1 MTLGRQDR
9 PWGGLAALC
18 VAQTT
23 SWGLLYYSLPVAVVP
38 IEQDTGWSASAITAA
53 FSAGLIVSAIAGIW
67 VGRQLDRRGPRLLMV
82 TGSLIGVAALVLV
95 ATAPNLP
102 VFVLAWLVAGLA
114 QAAVFYQPAFVVI
127 TKWYGPARVRA
138 LTTLTLTAGF
148 ASTIYAPVTALLIEG
163 AGWRSAYL
171 ILAGILAAVTIPLHW
186 FFLNAHWS
194 RTATPQ
200 SRDGVTQEIRGIT
213 RNRRFVLLQAA
224 MAMATLAL
232 FAVTFNVIPLLLARG
247 FDYRTA
253 VITFSLIGVGQVLGR
268 LAYSVLPSRSAPVRH
283 TVILLAAG
291 AGCLWL
297 LGFLPGP
304 ALLLIVVTVL
314 AGAVR
319 GCNTLLQ
326 ATAVADRWGT
336 KNFGAV
342 QGVFVAPATA
352 VGALAPAAGPFLAGI
367 LGGYPAMTLAMAAVA
382 TIGALAAARS

>member
-1 MTLGRQDR
+1 M
-9 PWGGLAALC
+9 
-18 VAQTT
+18 
-23 SWGLLYYSLPVAVVP
+23 AVVP